1 MNGATLG
8 IKINQIKSFCVV
20 FPDSCTILNYI
31 FNEEEFKPKV
41 EYFRKMVA
49 KGIPCEVL
57 PKVNGEILRK
67 LINAT
72 TEFSDTLRKCKFHSQ
87 NIAKQT
93 LNNISIT
100 TETAEILEQAFGKI
114 FFESSRKT
122 FSSPEKKSAT
132 IRRIRVVETSVMNFF
147 GDIIEKSEVLTL
159 KEFFDK
165 MENDF
170 KNKYTEFCDKQS
182 LFMNELNAVTLKKED
197 LPETADDLEKIL
209 LQSCNV
215 HNKDDRELLCQAIG
229 RMYKVNKW
237 SAVVTTDY
245 SDIVRN
251 RMAIDFK
258 TQLVVSDPL
267 YFIYRLEKKIKC
279 TLHPQDGAVKMK
291 LVWKRLLKSPP
302 NIGVV

>member
-1 MNGATLG
+1 
-8 IKINQIKSFCVV
+8 VV
-20 FPDSCTILNYI
+20 FPDSCTVLNYI
-31 FNEEEFKPKV
+31 FSEEEFKLKV

-57 PKVNGEILRK
+57 PKVNDEILQK

-87 NIAKQT
+87 NVAKQP
-93 LNNISIT
+93 LDKISISKDV
-100 TETAEILEQAFGKI
+100 AEILEQAFGKI
-114 FFESSRKT
+114 FFELARKT
-122 FSSPEKKSAT
+122 FSSLEKKSAA
-132 IRRIRVVETSVMNFF
+132 IRRIRVVETSVMNSF
-147 GDIIEKSEVLTL
+147 GDTIEKSEVLTL
-159 KEFFDK
+159 KDFFDR

-170 KNKYTEFCDKQS
+170 KDKYTEFCDKQS
-182 LFMNELNAVTLKKED
+182 LFMKELSAAALKKED
-197 LPETADDLEKIL
+197 LLETADDLEKTL
-209 LQSCNV
+209 LHLCNI

-229 RMYKVNKW
+229 RMYKINKW

-245 SDIVRN
+245 TDIVRN

-267 YFIYRLEKKIKC
+267 YFPYRLEKKIKC
-279 TLHPQDGAVKMK
+279 ALHPQEGAVKIK
-291 LVWKRLLKSPP
+291 LVWRKLIKSPP